1 MLLASDDE
9 QQRFFFFF
17 KAKTP
22 EVWKGICKL
31 CCNATDLFL
40 PEKVGFL
47 PERSVQ
53 AHANWVY
60 L

>member
-1 MLLASDDE
+1 MLLAGDDE
-9 QQRFFFFF
+9 QQHFFFFF

-40 PEKVGFL
+40 PENVGFL
-47 PERSVQ
+47 PERSIQ
-53 AHANWVY
+53 AHTNRVY